1 MPVPPTITQLQSQ
14 GVAGAW
20 VTCCNPNCLCSTPV
34 TFEAIKL
41 APETPFPNIARL
53 KRFVCSACGSGR
65 VDVLPDWRGHEAFG
79 DCKAMS
85 KIRQPRREFHTGRAN
100 DGSVRHFRY

>member
-20 VTCCNPNCLCSTPV
+20 VKCCNPNCLCSEPV

-65 VDVLPDWRGHEAFG
+65 VDVSPDWRGHEAFG
-79 DCKAMS
+79 DGKAM
-85 KIRQPRREFHTGRAN
+85 
-100 DGSVRHFRY
+100 